1 MARAPASAKSGRGG
15 GARLPHLLR
24 GPLAS
29 TARRSRAPP
38 VPRRGRRRKPRA
50 GRRGAARCR
59 RNLATGALGI
69 APPRCALR
77 VDRGAL
83 SRRARRRACI
93 APDLS
98 RVRACARRVLEA
110 LVRHLRLAQRF
121 CRAGGGPDRPLRGD
135 RRPLGGAGR
144 WRSVALTVTISRRTR
159 RTAMDG
165 WTSAAPI
172 GRSRTAEFMA
182 SVYRWMAFGLA
193 LTGIVAWA
201 VTNTPGLLSAFYRIE
216 DGRLV
221 GVTGLFWG
229 VGIAELAL
237 VWIFA
242 SVVQRA
248 SLGAAVGMFLAYCA
262 LSGVTFS
269 VYLLAYTATSIAST
283 LFITGGAFFGLSV
296 YGTVT
301 KRNLEG
307 WRSFLFIVLI
317 EIILASLVNLFL
329 RSNGL
334 EFVMSCAGVVI
345 FAGLTAYDTQ
355 KLHALGEQGEE
366 RHALIGAL
374 SLYLDFVNLFLFLLR
389 FMGRRRE

>member
-1 MARAPASAKSGRGG
+1 
-15 GARLPHLLR
+15 
-24 GPLAS
+24 
-29 TARRSRAPP
+29 
-38 VPRRGRRRKPRA
+38 
-50 GRRGAARCR
+50 
-59 RNLATGALGI
+59 
-69 APPRCALR
+69 
-77 VDRGAL
+77 
-83 SRRARRRACI
+83 
-93 APDLS
+93 
-98 RVRACARRVLEA
+98 
-110 LVRHLRLAQRF
+110 
-121 CRAGGGPDRPLRGD
+121 
-135 RRPLGGAGR
+135 
-144 WRSVALTVTISRRTR
+144 
-159 RTAMDG
+159 MDA

-301 KRNLEG
+301 KRNLDG
-307 WRSFLFIVLI
+307 WRSFLFIGLI
-317 EIILASLVNLFL
+317 GIILASLVNLFL
-329 RSNGL
+329 RSNAV

-355 KLHALGEQGEE
+355 KLRALGEQGEE
-366 RHALIGAL
+366 RHALVGAL
-374 SLYLDFVNLFLFLLR
+374 ALYLDFVNLFLFLLR

>member
-1 MARAPASAKSGRGG
+1 
-15 GARLPHLLR
+15 
-24 GPLAS
+24 
-29 TARRSRAPP
+29 
-38 VPRRGRRRKPRA
+38 
-50 GRRGAARCR
+50 
-59 RNLATGALGI
+59 
-69 APPRCALR
+69 
-77 VDRGAL
+77 
-83 SRRARRRACI
+83 
-93 APDLS
+93 
-98 RVRACARRVLEA
+98 
-110 LVRHLRLAQRF
+110 
-121 CRAGGGPDRPLRGD
+121 
-135 RRPLGGAGR
+135 
-144 WRSVALTVTISRRTR
+144 
-159 RTAMDG
+159 MDG

-301 KRNLEG
+301 KRNLDG
-307 WRSFLFIVLI
+307 WRSFLFIGLI
-317 EIILASLVNLFL
+317 GIILASLVNLFL
-329 RSNGL
+329 RSNAV

-345 FAGLTAYDTQ
+345 FAGLNAYDTQ
-355 KLHALGEQGEE
+355 KLRALGEQGEE

-374 SLYLDFVNLFLFLLR
+374 ALYLDFVNLFLFLLR
-389 FMGRRRE
+389 FMGRRRD

>member
-1 MARAPASAKSGRGG
+1 MS
-15 GARLPHLLR
+15 
-24 GPLAS
+24 
-29 TARRSRAPP
+29 RS
-38 VPRRGRRRKPRA
+38 
-50 GRRGAARCR
+50 GAART
-59 RNLATGALGI
+59 LAHDEGVATAFRERYQQLYVV
-69 APPRCALR
+69 ALR
-77 VDRGAL
+77 
-83 SRRARRRACI
+83 
-93 APDLS
+93 P
-98 RVRACARRVLEA
+98 
-110 LVRHLRLAQRF
+110 
-121 CRAGGGPDRPLRGD
+121 
-135 RRPLGGAGR
+135 
-144 WRSVALTVTISRRTR
+144 VALTVTLVTFLVYEFVQPER
-159 RTAMDG
+159 AL
-165 WTSAAPI
+165 
-172 GRSRTAEFMA
+172 AE
-182 SVYRWMAFGLA
+182 
-193 LTGIVAWA
+193 
-201 VTNTPGLLSAFYRIE
+201 
-216 DGRLV
+216 LV

-307 WRSFLFIVLI
+307 WRSFLFIGLI
-317 EIILASLVNLFL
+317 GIILASLVNLFL

-355 KLHALGEQGEE
+355 KLRALGEQGEE

-374 SLYLDFVNLFLFLLR
+374 ALYLDFVNLFLFLLR
-389 FMGRRRE
+389 FMGRRRD

>member
-1 MARAPASAKSGRGG
+1 
-15 GARLPHLLR
+15 
-24 GPLAS
+24 
-29 TARRSRAPP
+29 
-38 VPRRGRRRKPRA
+38 
-50 GRRGAARCR
+50 
-59 RNLATGALGI
+59 
-69 APPRCALR
+69 
-77 VDRGAL
+77 
-83 SRRARRRACI
+83 
-93 APDLS
+93 
-98 RVRACARRVLEA
+98 
-110 LVRHLRLAQRF
+110 
-121 CRAGGGPDRPLRGD
+121 
-135 RRPLGGAGR
+135 
-144 WRSVALTVTISRRTR
+144 
-159 RTAMDG
+159 MDG
-165 WTSAAPI
+165 WTTAAPI
-172 GRSRTAEFMA
+172 GRTRTAEFMA

-307 WRSFLFIVLI
+307 WRSFLFIGLI
-317 EIILASLVNLFL
+317 GIILASLVNLFL
-329 RSNGL
+329 RSNAV

-355 KLHALGEQGEE
+355 KLRALGEQGEE

-374 SLYLDFVNLFLFLLR
+374 ALYLDFVNLFLFLLR
-389 FMGRRRE
+389 FMGRRRD

>member
-1 MARAPASAKSGRGG
+1 
-15 GARLPHLLR
+15 
-24 GPLAS
+24 
-29 TARRSRAPP
+29 
-38 VPRRGRRRKPRA
+38 
-50 GRRGAARCR
+50 
-59 RNLATGALGI
+59 
-69 APPRCALR
+69 
-77 VDRGAL
+77 
-83 SRRARRRACI
+83 
-93 APDLS
+93 
-98 RVRACARRVLEA
+98 
-110 LVRHLRLAQRF
+110 
-121 CRAGGGPDRPLRGD
+121 
-135 RRPLGGAGR
+135 
-144 WRSVALTVTISRRTR
+144 
-159 RTAMDG
+159 MDG
-165 WTSAAPI
+165 WTTAAPI
-172 GRSRTAEFMA
+172 GRTRTAEFMA

-301 KRNLEG
+301 KRNLDG
-307 WRSFLFIVLI
+307 WRSFLFIGLI
-317 EIILASLVNLFL
+317 GIILASLVNLFL
-329 RSNGL
+329 RSNAV

-355 KLHALGEQGEE
+355 KLRALGEQGEE

-374 SLYLDFVNLFLFLLR
+374 ALYLDFVNLFLFLLR
-389 FMGRRRE
+389 FMGRRRD

>member
-1 MARAPASAKSGRGG
+1 
-15 GARLPHLLR
+15 
-24 GPLAS
+24 
-29 TARRSRAPP
+29 
-38 VPRRGRRRKPRA
+38 
-50 GRRGAARCR
+50 
-59 RNLATGALGI
+59 
-69 APPRCALR
+69 
-77 VDRGAL
+77 
-83 SRRARRRACI
+83 
-93 APDLS
+93 
-98 RVRACARRVLEA
+98 
-110 LVRHLRLAQRF
+110 
-121 CRAGGGPDRPLRGD
+121 
-135 RRPLGGAGR
+135 
-144 WRSVALTVTISRRTR
+144 
-159 RTAMDG
+159 MDA

-301 KRNLEG
+301 KRNLDG
-307 WRSFLFIVLI
+307 WRSFLFIGLI
-317 EIILASLVNLFL
+317 GIILASLVNLFL
-329 RSNGL
+329 RSNAV

-355 KLHALGEQGEE
+355 KLRALGEQGEE
-366 RHALIGAL
+366 RHALVGAL
-374 SLYLDFVNLFLFLLR
+374 ALYLDFVNLFLFLLR
-389 FMGRRRE
+389 FMGRRRD